1 MPIIPDLEL
10 PIERVKV
17 SGPAVDAL
25 ERRKETNNDTRA
37 SAAEFRQ
44 KFALI
49 KDVLLSR
56 LRQLTAAI

>member
-1 MPIIPDLEL
+1 MPITNDLEL

-37 SAAEFRQ
+37 SAAEFRA
-44 KFALI
+44 KYAAM

-56 LRQLTAAI
+56 LRLLVTAQ